1 MHAGNAQLEPEVVK
15 VGVAGL
21 HHRLVHIHVAVAPA
35 LPVPVTVRVVLQLIV
50 AGIEDGALPVGDA
63 GVQARQS
70 DERFHGGA
78 GRVAALQGAVEQGVV
93 QVFPV
98 AGVVLV
104 GNAVDEQV
112 GVEHRPAD
120 ERQHAAV
127 TGVDGHHRAAPV
139 AEGVVGGSLHLHI
152 QGQAQ
157 ILAGHRR
164 LLLQHAQYPAPGVG
178 FHLAVA
184 HLAVQAV
191 LVVTLHPAA
200 PVVVGA
206 GVIALFGEG
215 HAVQVF
221 RVEPV
226 HVAQNMGKQLA
237 VGVVAHRVG
246 GHAHARQPMLVHRD
260 AGDLVFAQAPA
271 QGNRVPGPARP
282 LQTLVEAFDVVAFQR
297 HQPVNFTQ
305 GPLQVGNLL
314 DDHFHGEIRPVG
326 GENFAVAVGDQPARR
341 RHRLGLHPVFITE
354 RGIAA
359 VLENLQPGH
368 APHQPHGQQGDQNG
382 AHQQAKAENP
392 LLVVVVF

>member
-1 MHAGNAQLEPEVVK
+1 M
-15 VGVAGL
+15 
-21 HHRLVHIHVAVAPA
+21 AVAPA
-35 LPVPVTVRVVLQLIV
+35 LPVPVTVRVVLQLV
-50 AGIEDGALPVGDA
+50 VTGVEDGALPVGDP
-63 GVQARQS
+63 GVQARQP
-70 DERFHGGA
+70 DKRLHRGA
-78 GRVAALQGAVEQGVV
+78 GRVAALQGAVEQRVV

-104 GNAVDEQV
+104 GDAVDEQV
-112 GVEHRPAD
+112 GVEHRAAD

-127 TGVDGHHRAAPV
+127 AGVDGHHRAAPV
-139 AEGVVGGSLHLHI
+139 AEGFVGGPLHVHI

-157 ILAGHRR
+157 VFTGHRR
-164 LLLQHAQYPAPGVG
+164 LLLQHAQYPAAGVG
-178 FHLAVA
+178 FHLTVT

-191 LVVTLHPAA
+191 LVVALHAAA
-200 PVVVGA
+200 PIVVGA
-206 GVIALFGEG
+206 GVIALLGEG

-226 HVAQNMGKQLA
+226 HVAQHVGKQLA

-246 GHAHARQPMLVHRD
+246 GHAHARQPVLVHGD
-260 AGDLVFAQAPA
+260 AGDFVLAEAPA
-271 QGNRVPGPARP
+271 QRDRVPGPARP
-282 LQTLVEAFDVVAFQR
+282 LQALVEAFDVVAFQR
-297 HQPVNFTQ
+297 HQLVDLAQ

-314 DDHFHGEIRPVG
+314 DDHFHGEVRPVG
-326 GENFAVAVGDQPARR
+326 GENFAVAVGDQAARR
-341 RHRLGLHPVFITE
+341 RHRLGLHPVFIAE